1 MTTYRY
7 RIGHNARRDSEDT
20 LELDEPIRNE
30 DELQHVLDVHLS
42 EVCDVWCYRVDEDG
56 NEIPLD
62 QGLPST
68 PRADAEER
76 DHNDPDDATL
86 GKLAREAIDSV
97 LTDGAIRSAHYL
109 TIDGKPVRLI
119 VRPGGP
125 AEDNDERD
133 TTKAGQ

>member
-56 NEIPLD
+56 EEIPLD
-62 QGLPST
+62 QDLP
-68 PRADAEER
+68 PAPEAKA
-76 DHNDPDDATL
+76 NATHP
-86 GKLAREAIDSV
+86 IDRIAN
-97 LTDGAIRSAHYL
+97 AIRLRDIALDGGAGSQAESIHDYL
-109 TIDGKPVRLI
+109 VANGWTP
-119 VRPGGP
+119 P
-125 AEDNDERD
+125 A
-133 TTKAGQ
+133 